1 MFNVQEE
8 SEVHEINLRLRA
20 KLLEV
25 ARIANMERDLLAYK
39 KHFSAILS
47 SSNLFSF
54 AKLKRLLPH
63 GRVVEEKSA
72 SACCVTFD
80 LHCNYIIPKNNKI
93 AI

>member
-8 SEVHEINLRLRA
+8 SEVYEIRA

-25 ARIANMERDLLAYK
+25 ARIANMERDLIAYK
-39 KHFSAILS
+39 KHFSTILS

-63 GRVVEEKSA
+63 RMCHRGKECK
-72 SACCVTFD
+72 C
-80 LHCNYIIPKNNKI
+80 L
-93 AI
+93 